1 MNVLH
6 WEELCFRSSSI
17 LKLFRHQ
24 LPNGGEIEEHE
35 HDFHEIFW
43 VLSGEGVHEVNGD
56 RTRLRHGD
64 LVWIRPRDRHRLTAV
79 SRKPL
84 QFCNLAFPAVIIAGL
99 IARYEE
105 FRYYFGG
112 DNRQPI
118 MIPLSESLFEWLERG
133 AAGLRNCPDSR
144 LALDRFLM
152 NLIGELAA
160 MRMNPY
166 RSCPPWLQEAAA
178 ELERNPEHLKLGSRA
193 LALLAGRT
201 PEHVARELRR
211 FAGMTPSEA
220 VNRARID
227 YAARL
232 LTGSDLTITEIAYQ
246 CGFGSLSGFFP
257 AFQRFCRETP
267 LEYRRAHRNFEQ
279 SCCPKKSGSIFT
291 AGRSGSAGARR

>member
-17 LKLFRHQ
+17 MKLFRHQ

-43 VLSGEGVHEVNGD
+43 VLSGEGVHEVNGE

-84 QFCNLAFPAVIIAGL
+84 QFCNLAFPANIIAGL

-152 NLIGELAA
+152 N
-160 MRMNPY
+160 MT
-166 RSCPPWLQEAAA
+166 
-178 ELERNPEHLKLGSRA
+178 RA
-193 LALLAGRT
+193 
-201 PEHVARELRR
+201 
-211 FAGMTPSEA
+211 
-220 VNRARID
+220 
-227 YAARL
+227 
-232 LTGSDLTITEIAYQ
+232 
-246 CGFGSLSGFFP
+246 
-257 AFQRFCRETP
+257 
-267 LEYRRAHRNFEQ
+267 
-279 SCCPKKSGSIFT
+279 K
-291 AGRSGSAGARR
+291 

>member
-1 MNVLH
+1 MNILH
-6 WEELCFRSSSI
+6 WDELCFRSSSI

-24 LPNGGEIEEHE
+24 LPTGGQIEEHE

-43 VLSGEGVHEVNGD
+43 VLSGEGGHEVNGEL
-56 RTRLRHGD
+56 TRLRHGD

-84 QFCNLAFPAVIIAGL
+84 LFYNLAFPAGVIAGL
-99 IARYEE
+99 IGRYEE
-105 FRYYFGG
+105 FRCYFGSN
-112 DNRQPI
+112 NRQPI
-118 MIPLSESLFEWLERG
+118 MIPLSESLFEWLERS
-133 AAGLRNCPDSR
+133 AAGLRKNPDSL

-160 MRMNPY
+160 MRENPY
-166 RSCPPWLQEAAA
+166 RSCPAWLQEAAA

-193 LALLAGRT
+193 LAVLSGRT

-211 FAGMTPSEA
+211 SAGVTPSEA

-257 AFQRFCRETP
+257 AFQRFCGETP

-279 SCCPKKSGSIFT
+279 ICFPNESV
-291 AGRSGSAGARR
+291 